1 MTTKKVGRD
10 DAQIAKDRSRAVQA
24 RKAQRSKTNN
34 TKRPAAKGGRG
45 RTRKV
50 SSPSTEEASDSDEDS
65 FLVDD
70 DEELSVDEA
79 SSSEDEI
86 IAMAKR
92 SQAKRQVAKKQTISL
107 EDSSSSSEDESLIG
121 AKRKPPPRTKYLNN
135 DTTEPMRPGNA
146 LDSSSENSS
155 SDTDGEEG
163 GGFLESPA
171 FQKRKSKQAPHM
183 IQRMK
188 AAAKGSQ
195 KSKPPTSSN
204 IFEKFKYNNN
214 NKSKFAARK
223 PAPAKM
229 AQGDGGV
236 LAQSTKASLQESDT
250 DDDVYD
256 IPVGRASTKRKRNN
270 AFSNDDEDDSP
281 VKMKANKKSSTEDS
295 AFVDDDEDA
304 NMDEDEQTALAVALS
319 QSAHEEEQSR
329 KRKETQKVIDL
340 EDSDESDIEEEQDA
354 NEEFVEEDAEAKT
367 AATVLATANKLS
379 LTVLKTMQ
387 ILAKKASSDPSN
399 KDDDPKG
406 PVGMIVDGALALHDL
421 ASVNANDSNHDF
433 ISPELM
439 KEICPNITLAGYQ
452 IIGVNW
458 MALLHG
464 MKVAVDGSKK
474 KTNVNGVLADE
485 MGLGKTAQT
494 IVFLAWLKYKN
505 QGIKPNSKGN
515 DGNEVNQVVDL
526 LESDDEAADD
536 LDVDLDEDEE
546 AYGEDK
552 RKIHTPNDHVCP
564 HLIVVPASVLSNWE
578 REFKRFAPHLNVVK
592 YHGSQAE
599 RFEMQETLKLH
610 LPKNAKARRRAGV
623 EPLDIIL
630 APIT

>member
-195 KSKPPTSSN
+195 KSKPPTSSI
-204 IFEKFKYNNN
+204 IFEKFKYNN